1 MEFFAANPRCNWIIS
16 TRWFMPWS
24 VSYTLVVFQW
34 TPWHPWI
41 VWICWAWP
49 MMWRWA
55 GVEKG
60 SAPSR
65 ETRPFSVWSFTCQ
78 SLVNCSGEILPKL
91 SNIRYDVDI
100 CGSVLTFCCGH
111 SATACVP
118 KKQYE
123 QHLKLKVDI
132 QGLDGSTY
140 RFGKVKSIDPADI
153 GPVIVSGLDETN
165 CVDVLNHEVLRKYP
179 SFEALLFFGKGWGWL
194 EGLVDPVV
202 GSSRLPL
209 GCTASH

>member
-1 MEFFAANPRCNWIIS
+1 M
-16 TRWFMPWS
+16 
-24 VSYTLVVFQW
+24 
-34 TPWHPWI
+34 
-41 VWICWAWP
+41 
-49 MMWRWA
+49 
-55 GVEKG
+55 
-60 SAPSR
+60 
-65 ETRPFSVWSFTCQ
+65 
-78 SLVNCSGEILPKL
+78 NCSGEILPKL